1 VCCLLPFA
9 AHELG
14 VFHGCHADFFGAGV
28 LANEAHVAGAHRLF
42 AQAQV
47 LANQHANPDAAHVE
61 TVQKVV
67 NLLLVRKFNVLGV
80 PRGTN
85 TSKYKTQDAKE
96 R

>member
-1 VCCLLPFA
+1 
-9 AHELG
+9 
-14 VFHGCHADFFGAGV
+14 
-28 LANEAHVAGAHRLF
+28 
-42 AQAQV
+42 
-47 LANQHANPDAAHVE
+47 
-61 TVQKVV
+61 V